1 MNPIKILTALHS
13 NNLTWR
19 IKLYIIYERYEV
31 INDLIQSLNV
41 QRMITQFFMPNI
53 DNIKD
58 MTKKYNFIS

>member
-1 MNPIKILTALHS
+1 MKNK
-13 NNLTWR
+13 
-19 IKLYIIYERYEV
+19 IIYNNERYEV